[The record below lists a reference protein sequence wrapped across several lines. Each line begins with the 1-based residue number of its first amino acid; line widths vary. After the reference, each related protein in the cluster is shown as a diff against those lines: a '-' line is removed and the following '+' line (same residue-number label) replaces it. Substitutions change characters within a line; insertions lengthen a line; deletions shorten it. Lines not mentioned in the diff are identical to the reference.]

1 VVGLIEYIPQKA
13 AGRRTLPPMSLP
25 IPKTSVISIQNSFI
39 INVLNLIQ
47 HPSGIR
53 QRQ

>member
-25 IPKTSVISIQNSFI
+25 IPKTSVSIQNSFI